1 MSEVQPL
8 YIVADSPK
16 RDLESALSGTVM
28 PIVVGMKTV
37 SYCVYRCQI
46 IIIIIIIITVDLYS
60 AFL

>member
-1 MSEVQPL
+1 M
-8 YIVADSPK
+8 ADSPK

-46 IIIIIIIITVDLYS
+46 IIIIIIIIITVDLYS